1 MNLQEVFSQLNLAA
15 KVTNISSN
23 EFCTFYD
30 VQLGNSLPYE
40 KFLSQSKEIEF
51 RLKSETPI
59 SFSQIPGA
67 IRIQVFNKEP
77 ENIYLKNIWKSNLP
91 GFLPIILGQDYF
103 GNLVYTDI
111 SEHPHTLIAGT
122 TGSGKS
128 VANHNFIMNC
138 ILRQDVDL
146 YLSDPKQIE
155 FSIYK
160 NNDSIKY
167 LAVDYKSTIL
177 MLNKLLEIMQLRIN
191 LLKKYQ
197 KNSIKEIHYIKK
209 VVVVIDEISDLMLQ
223 DKSGMFKKT
232 LLELAQKCRAVGMYL
247 IISTQR
253 PSAKIISGDIKA
265 NFLARIACRVA
276 SKIDSKIILDQAGA
290 EELIGKGDAIISN
303 YEFENKRFKFCYFNM
318 DIIKSILY

>member
-1 MNLQEVFSQLNLAA
+1 MNLQEVFSQLNLSA
-15 KVTNISSN
+15 KVVSSTQN
-23 EFCTFYD
+23 EFCSFFD
-30 VQLGNSLPYE
+30 VQLANSLSYD
-40 KFLSQSKEIEF
+40 KFLSQAKEIEF
-51 RLKSETPI
+51 RLKSESPI

-67 IRIQVFNKEP
+67 VRIQIFNKEP
-77 ENIYLKNIWKSNLP
+77 QNIYLKNIWKKNLP

-103 GNLVYTDI
+103 GNIVHTDI

-128 VANHNFIMNC
+128 VANHNFIINC
-138 ILRQDVDL
+138 ILRKDVDL

-160 NNDSIKY
+160 NHEAVKY
-167 LAVDYKSTIL
+167 LATSYRSTVS
-177 MLNKLLEIMQLRIN
+177 MLDKLIDVMNVRLV

-197 KNSIKEIHYIKK
+197 KTSVKEIPYIKK
-209 VVVVIDEISDLMLQ
+209 IVVIIDEISDLMLQ
-223 DKSGMFKKT
+223 DKSGDFKKK
-232 LLELAQKCRAVGMYL
+232 LLQLAQKCRAVGMYL

-276 SKIDSKIILDQAGA
+276 SKIDSKIILDQSGA
-290 EELIGKGDAIISN
+290 EDLIGKGDAIISN
-303 YEFENKRFKFCYFNM
+303 YEFDLKRFKFCYF
-318 DIIKSILY
+318 DLDLIKTIIN

>member
-1 MNLQEVFSQLNLAA
+1 MSLQEVFHQLNLPA
-15 KVTNISSN
+15 KVTNVTHN

-30 VQLGNSLPYE
+30 VQLSNSLPYE

-67 IRIQVFNKEP
+67 IRIQIFNKEP
-77 ENIYLKNIWKSNLP
+77 EKIYLEKIWKNNLP

-103 GNLVYTDI
+103 GNLVFTDI

-128 VANHNFIMNC
+128 VANHNFIINC
-138 ILRQDVDL
+138 ILREDVDL

-155 FSIYK
+155 FSIYQ
-160 NNDSIKY
+160 NHDAIKY
-167 LAVDYKSTIL
+167 LATSYKGTIS
-177 MLNKLLEIMQLRIN
+177 MLDKLLIVMKARID

-197 KNSIKEIHYIKK
+197 KNSIKEIPFIKK
-209 VVVVIDEISDLMLQ
+209 IVVVIDEISDLMLQ
-223 DKSGMFKKT
+223 DKSGNFKKM
-232 LLELAQKCRAVGMYL
+232 LLELAQKCRAVGIYL

-265 NFLARIACRVA
+265 NFLARIACKVA
-276 SKIDSKIILDQAGA
+276 SKIDSKIILDQSGA
-290 EELIGKGDAIISN
+290 EDLLGKGDAIISN
-303 YEFENKRFKFCYFNM
+303 YELDQKRFKFCYF
-318 DIIKSILY
+318 DLDTIKNYL